1 MNKIWSSPFSYT
13 ANFTFQLM
21 SLEDGIARIEKG
33 ISYLRGVV
41 EQMGKRLGRLENEIV
56 HLRKDI
62 GDLRGTWI
70 TIFYT
75 LLPILLK
82 LLGLL

>member
-1 MNKIWSSPFSYT
+1 LKI
-13 ANFTFQLM
+13 
-21 SLEDGIARIEKG
+21 DRIEKDN
-33 ISYLRGVV
+33 SYLRGVV
-41 EQMGKRLGRLENEIV
+41 EQMDKRLSRLENEAT

-70 TIFYT
+70 TIFYA